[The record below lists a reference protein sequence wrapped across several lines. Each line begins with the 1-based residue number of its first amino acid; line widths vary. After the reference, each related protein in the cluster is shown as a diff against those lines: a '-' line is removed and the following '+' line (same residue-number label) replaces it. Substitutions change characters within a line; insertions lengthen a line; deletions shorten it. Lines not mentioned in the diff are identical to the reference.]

1 MRMTKKTGGKSPKTA
16 GKPLTRRDYVA
27 LAGFRHALRQFLAF
41 SETAAAAAGLTP
53 VQHQALLAIKGMP
66 GPGAV
71 GVGDLAAWL
80 GVRPHS
86 TAGLVER
93 LVKQGLVRKS
103 QDETDRRRATLVLTA
118 KAEHRLAAL
127 SAAHREELRRMS
139 GSLGALLAALS

>member
-1 MRMTKKTGGKSPKTA
+1 MRVTKKKA
-16 GKPLTRRDYVA
+16 GKPLSQRDYEA
-27 LAGFRHALRQFLAF
+27 LAGFRHALRDFLAF
-41 SETAAAAAGLTP
+41 SEKAAVSAGLTP

-66 GPGAV
+66 GPGPV

-86 TAGLVER
+86 TAGLVDR
-93 LVKQGLVRKS
+93 LVRQGLLRKT
-103 QDETDRRRATLVLTA
+103 QDEADRRRATLALTV

-139 GSLGALLAALS
+139 GALGSLLAALS

>member
-1 MRMTKKTGGKSPKTA
+1 MRMTKKTAARPTRTA
-16 GKPLTRRDYVA
+16 KPLTRRDYEA
-27 LAGFRHALRQFLAF
+27 LAGFRHALREFLAF
-41 SETAAAAAGLTP
+41 SETAAAGAGLTP

-66 GPGAV
+66 GPGPV
-71 GVGDLAAWL
+71 GVGELAAWL

-93 LVKQGLVRKS
+93 LVKQGLVRKT
-103 QDETDRRRATLVLTA
+103 QGETDRRRATLTLTA

>member
-1 MRMTKKTGGKSPKTA
+1 MRMTKKTGGKPLKPG
-16 GKPLTRRDYVA
+16 GKPLTRRDYEA

-41 SETAAAAAGLTP
+41 SETAAGGAGLTP

-66 GPGAV
+66 GSRPV
-71 GVGDLAAWL
+71 GVGELAAWL

-93 LVKQGLVRKS
+93 LVKQGLVRKT
-103 QDETDRRRATLVLTA
+103 QDETDRRRAALTLTA
-118 KAEHRLAAL
+118 KAENRLAAL

-139 GSLGALLAALS
+139 GALGALLAALS